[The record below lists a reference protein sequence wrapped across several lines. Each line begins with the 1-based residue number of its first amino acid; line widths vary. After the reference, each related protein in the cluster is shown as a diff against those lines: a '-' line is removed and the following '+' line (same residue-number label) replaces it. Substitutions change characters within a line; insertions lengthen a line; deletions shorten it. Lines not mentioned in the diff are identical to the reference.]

1 MFFRVPSARQRWQF
15 VRGLTT
21 IDAGGTHCA
30 DRPRGTRSA
39 LRGRAAG
46 NHAVEDFL
54 LSQRSGRD
62 QLERRVPLR
71 LYGGRGKRYST
82 GRITQFAASRIP
94 PLLRVADTRTE
105 KTLQFYGQLVLHI
118 GTLAHTPA
126 RQ

>member
-30 DRPRGTRSA
+30 DRPRRTRSA

-71 LYGGRGKRYST
+71 LYGGRGKRYLT
-82 GRITQFAASRIP
+82 APIPQFAASPIP
-94 PLLRVADTRTE
+94 PLLRGAYARTE
-105 KTLQFYGQLVLHI
+105 KSLRFH
-118 GTLAHTPA
+118 
-126 RQ
+126 

>member
-71 LYGGRGKRYST
+71 LYGGRGNPYLN
-82 GRITQFAASRIP
+82 GRIDQFASSLITPRSHIAYAPTVKRFRFQWPRP
-94 PLLRVADTRTE
+94 PP
-105 KTLQFYGQLVLHI
+105 I
-118 GTLAHTPA
+118 GPPA
-126 RQ
+126 APPAAP